1 MSSKIPSD
9 TSSDTSSEVSL
20 DPSSPESPSGSVS
33 HHPKVSLFPPLTL
46 NALKDRG
53 FGYKTPFHPLC
64 EALVLCADGTMRRDF
79 FKLMKEK
86 PIVNAHSH
94 NEPRPD
100 SRLHQWNNT
109 SCEKFSLLQT
119 SNHHLLYMA
128 PGEEEGMDL
137 NKWMGGFASG
147 DVYLLKVKDPHGE
160 SLAYEPFGIP
170 EEKPPAEKKQFW
182 AEIAAEI
189 EIAIKARV
197 RAAAG
202 LSTIIIGLDS
212 VGLVKHD

>member
-1 MSSKIPSD
+1 MSSKVPSD
-9 TSSDTSSEVSL
+9 TSS
-20 DPSSPESPSGSVS
+20 PEPPSGS
-33 HHPKVSLFPPLTL
+33 
-46 NALKDRG
+46 DRG
-53 FGYKTPFHPLC
+53 YRHKTQFHPLC

-100 SRLHQWNNT
+100 SRLHQCNNNP
-109 SCEKFSLLQT
+109 CEKFSLLQT

-128 PGEEEGMDL
+128 PGEEERMEL

-160 SLAYEPFGIP
+160 SLAYVPFGIP
-170 EEKPPAEKKQFW
+170 EEKPPAETKQFW

-189 EIAIKARV
+189 EIAIMARI
-197 RAAAG
+197 RAATG
-202 LSTIIIGLDS
+202 LSNVITGLAS
-212 VGLVKHD
+212 AGLVKRD